1 MDNQEPLQKLVP
13 RVDVEGENR
22 LLPKALLV
30 DMDDTI
36 LAYEQG
42 IDLDSC
48 WVSVCG
54 KYMNG
59 ENGPDV
65 GTIVAAIKEHAR
77 WYWSDAERHRRGRL
91 DLTMARTEIIGSAL
105 GLLGIEDR
113 SLAELIAADYGIE
126 RDEKVA
132 VFPGAIDTIH
142 YLKSLGIPL
151 ALLTN
156 GASAPQRCKI
166 DRFQLAP
173 LFDHI
178 VIEGEFGSGKPDS
191 RVYEHALKLL
201 GAAPEEVWMI
211 GDNYQWEVVA
221 PQRLGIRSVWINHKG
236 QDPLSMHEIQPFRT
250 IRTFSELVPVMEE
263 LRGRGQSVGD
273 RMD

>member
-1 MDNQEPLQKLVP
+1 MDGSELLRNLC
-13 RVDVEGENR
+13 RASMWRGESR

-42 IDLDSC
+42 VDLDGC

-54 KYMNG
+54 KYLNG
-59 ENGPDV
+59 ESGPGVETVVD
-65 GTIVAAIKEHAR
+65 AIKKQAH
-77 WYWSDAERHRRGRL
+77 WYWSDAERHRVGRL
-91 DLTMARTEIIGSAL
+91 DLTMARTEIIGCAL
-105 GLLGIEDR
+105 EQLGIRDR
-113 SLAELIAADYGIE
+113 PLAGRIASDYGVE
-126 RDEKVA
+126 RDEKVS

-156 GASAPQRCKI
+156 GASAPQRRKI
-166 DRFQLAP
+166 DRFELAP

-191 RVYEHALKLL
+191 LVYEHALKLL
-201 GAAPEEVWMI
+201 GAAPEDVWMI

-236 QDPLSMHEIQPFRT
+236 KDPMSMHEIQPFRT
-250 IRTFSELVPVMEE
+250 IRAFSELVSVMEE
-263 LRGRGQSVGD
+263 MRGRGQSVGD